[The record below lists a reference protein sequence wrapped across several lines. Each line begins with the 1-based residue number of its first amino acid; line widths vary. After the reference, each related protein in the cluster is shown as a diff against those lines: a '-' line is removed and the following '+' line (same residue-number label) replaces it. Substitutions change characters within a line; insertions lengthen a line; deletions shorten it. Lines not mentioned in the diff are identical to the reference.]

1 MRSGAAALME
11 SGAGLALCSAAC
23 AHAAAGLASSAS
35 EDQRQKPDAGPEP
48 RERAGRQGRPDQC
61 AFGSVTVKPGAG
73 YS

>member
-35 EDQRQKPDAGPEP
+35 RTSARNLTPVPS
-48 RERAGRQGRPDQC
+48 RAIAPVDKTDPIS
-61 AFGSVTVKPGAG
+61 ALSVRSP
-73 YS
+73 